1 MDMNLNP
8 HCPLPSP
15 CLGWNILKMS
25 LVYFPCLFYRINIIL
40 LWFLL
45 IGQLRKWY
53 VVSFQDPFLVGLWN
67 ATNLGPFAKFLYFE
81 NQIATLV
88 LIWEKLLLFETQI
101 TIFVGIF
108 LKVTFF
114 YWKCCISSEIYKFAT
129 FSISY
134 VKLKLFNQLLQSQ
147 FNKLVSL
154 DCLNLSIILNFLD
167 IFFVTLICAYSFVKI
182 CDLMTFVYKFIKTI
196 FELKPIF
203 FFTVTKKKVIQFTF
217 LSKMILY

>member
-67 ATNLGPFAKFLYFE
+67 ATYLGPSAKLLYSE
-81 NQIATLV
+81 NQLATFMG
-88 LIWEKLLLFETQI
+88 ISKKLPL
-101 TIFVGIF
+101 
-108 LKVTFF
+108 F
-114 YWKCCISSEIYKFAT
+114 YWKYCISWEIYKFAT
-129 FSISY
+129 FSINY

-147 FNKLVSL
+147 FIVANILVSL
-154 DCLNLSIILNFLD
+154 DCLNLLL
-167 IFFVTLICAYSFVKI
+167 IFNLRYTLETLQC
-182 CDLMTFVYKFIKTI
+182 
-196 FELKPIF
+196 
-203 FFTVTKKKVIQFTF
+203 
-217 LSKMILY
+217 